1 MPETILKSRKQR
13 DALLATAKA
22 ARKEEKAKSKVRR
35 AGMLKRAEAY
45 MTGAFVCGC
54 RLVCVVCARWMW
66 VLRGGGEEGGR
77 EGAPS
82 LINTGRGTCL
92 PRPCQTQLS

>member
-1 MPETILKSRKQR
+1 VPETILKSRKQR

-45 MTGAFVCGC
+45 MTGAFCLFA
-54 RLVCVVCARWMW
+54 RACVLCSPA
-66 VLRGGGEEGGR
+66 
-77 EGAPS
+77 AP
-82 LINTGRGTCL
+82 RV
-92 PRPCQTQLS
+92 QL